1 VRELRR
7 IKREV
12 YMPLIHRPGE
22 AQIDFGYALAKI
34 SGDLR
39 KIAFFVMVLPH
50 SDAFFV
56 MTFERECTESYWEG
70 HLRGFE
76 FFGGV
81 PSRISY
87 DNAKVLV
94 SKVISSH
101 QRQLTDGFLK
111 LQSHYLFKEHFC
123 RVARANEKG
132 VVEGVVKYARLN
144 FFVPV
149 PQVDDLKQLNA
160 RLVEMC
166 RKDMKRRLRGKT
178 ATKAELLKEDQ
189 AAFLSLPAAPFD
201 ACRKQPTRANSLSLV
216 RFDDNDYSVPVAYA
230 HHEILIK
237 GYVERVVLCHQQKV
251 VAEHR
256 RSWGKQGVFFNYL
269 HYLPL
274 LEQKPAALDHAR
286 PLANLNLPACFDTLR
301 QRLAVEQ
308 QKQGDATREF
318 IRVLRLLEDHPM
330 ASLKQAV
337 QKALQI
343 GAHSREAV
351 AQFLIPAPP
360 WRPPTFLLDGRP
372 HLRQVTVSKPD
383 ISAYQILLSKGKQP

>member
-1 VRELRR
+1 
-7 IKREV
+7 
-12 YMPLIHRPGE
+12 
-22 AQIDFGYALAKI
+22 
-34 SGDLR
+34 
-39 KIAFFVMVLPH
+39 MVLPH

-343 GAHSREAV
+343 RAHSREAV

>member
-1 VRELRR
+1 
-7 IKREV
+7 
-12 YMPLIHRPGE
+12 MPLIHRPGE

-256 RSWGKQGVFFNYL
+256 RSWGKEGVFFNYL

-286 PLANLNLPACFDTLR
+286 PLVDLNLPACFDTLR
-301 QRLAVEQ
+301 RRLAVEQ
-308 QKQGDATREF
+308 QKQGGATREF